1 VGNSSGY
8 SGIYDC
14 SKKDQ
19 PDLQRHLW
27 KTYIQRKK
35 DRSTIS
41 RNRSNVAG
49 CRAHSFGGLI
59 MKNKDKYSWLEER
72 KDLFVKNVLR
82 DFIRSYSFFME
93 IEKKYRDTGITY
105 EGLDN
110 WVGTQ
115 TDRGRLW
122 ILKDNCHRLWK
133 DINPETQ
140 PESFFFDW
148 MVGAIFHEA
157 MKLKENVYMVD
168 RYHPVYQAASTTSS
182 AYDWQKN
189 CRHFFGETMQDIQ
202 RGINRIQNLF
212 VCAAEH
218 LKSLLL
224 AERDNSLLIR
234 FMLEHKSITN
244 KLWQKSGGLDKILEA
259 MFPSGLE
266 YAYCIAGENY
276 LEGSWYE
283 EARVAF
289 IEALKINPD
298 CKEAKYGLQIL
309 EKRLKELAH
318 ILEKEYNLANSN
330 QVQTHSLAGSEAFTI
345 HKAIYSSVDKTDNI
359 SRNSDQPGRY
369 RKDKM

>member
-1 VGNSSGY
+1 M
-8 SGIYDC
+8 
-14 SKKDQ
+14 KK
-19 PDLQRHLW
+19 
-27 KTYIQRKK
+27 
-35 DRSTIS
+35 
-41 RNRSNVAG
+41 
-49 CRAHSFGGLI
+49 
-59 MKNKDKYSWLEER
+59 KDKYSWLEER

-133 DINPETQ
+133 DINPESQ

-157 MKLKENVYMVD
+157 MKLKENVYMID
-168 RYHPVYQAASTTSS
+168 RYHPVYQAARDKSN
-182 AYDWQKN
+182 AYDWQEN

-202 RGINRIQNLF
+202 RGINRIQKLF

-244 KLWQKSGGLDKILEA
+244 KLWQKSDGLNKILET

-266 YAYCIAGENY
+266 YAYCMAGENY

-289 IEALKINPD
+289 IEALKINPE
-298 CKEAKYGLQIL
+298 CKEAKSGMQIL

-318 ILEKEYNLANSN
+318 ILEKEYSLANSN
-330 QVQTHSLAGSEAFTI
+330 QVQGHSLPDSGTF
-345 HKAIYSSVDKTDNI
+345 AIIDRAINSSVDKTDKI
-359 SRNSDQPGRY
+359 SRNPDQPERY
-369 RKDKM
+369 KKDEI